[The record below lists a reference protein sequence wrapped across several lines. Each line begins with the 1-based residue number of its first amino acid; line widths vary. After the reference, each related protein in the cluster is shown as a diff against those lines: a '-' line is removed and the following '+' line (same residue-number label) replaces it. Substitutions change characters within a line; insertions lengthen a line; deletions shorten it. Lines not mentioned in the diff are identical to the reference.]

1 MSLLFEFRPQQGVP
15 TLIAFGGG
23 KGGIGKSLLSANF
36 GAALAQAGHQVLV
49 VDLDLGGTNLHT
61 LMGLP
66 EPETTLSDF
75 ISRRVAALDELII
88 PTAIPGLKVLPA
100 ARDDLDAPLLKAAQR
115 DKLLR
120 HLKKAHFDFILLDLG
135 AGSSANTLDFFHAAA
150 VGFIVV
156 TAEKPSIENA
166 HRFLKALIERQI
178 KRIIPEDHANLRG
191 RVGKGEPLS
200 RLLLQETPDLPP
212 ELHEILRGL
221 LAPLRLFVIANQIR
235 AEAQHQ
241 LARHLTAAARKYYPL
256 HLEPLGHVP
265 YDPAIYETS
274 ASGQLLALAQPRGP
288 AYQAIGDLARVFLR
302 LQVAPPVD
310 VMADIGHPWA
320 AQNPYVFLGIPP
332 HASAGEIELAANK
345 IELLLAPGSLAIHS
359 LFNHDEIRALI
370 ALAHKF
376 RADLLSAARPSID
389 ARLERELALMRA
401 QSLPSAHAA
410 PVRPESAKGAA
421 GADASTATA
430 PASVPGGEA
439 ATGEAPARAPV
450 RLSQDT
456 PQFVP
461 PVLGTIFSGRVL
473 KATRE
478 MHGLTLDDVARETKI
493 RRWYFECIEEESY
506 PDLPAP
512 VYLKGFLRQ
521 FAGIL
526 RLDGDKVVQ
535 DYLARMAPPVVQK

>member
-75 ISRRVAALDELII
+75 ISRRVSSLDELII

-100 ARDDLDAPLLKAAQR
+100 ARDDLDAPLLKATQR

-120 HLKKAHFDFILLDLG
+120 HLKKAPFDFILLDLG
-135 AGSSANTLDFFHAAA
+135 AGSSANTLDFFHAAT
-150 VGFIVV
+150 VGVIVV
-156 TAEKPSIENA
+156 TAEKPAIENA

-178 KRIIPEDHANLRG
+178 KRIIPEDHANLRD
-191 RVGKGEPLS
+191 RVRKGEPLS

-235 AEAQHQ
+235 AETQHQ
-241 LARHLTAAARKYYPL
+241 LARHLTAAARKYFPL

-265 YDPAIYETS
+265 YDPALYETS
-274 ASGQLLALAQPRGP
+274 VSGQLLAVAQPRGP

-302 LQVAPPVD
+302 LQVAPPQD

-320 AQNPYVFLGIPP
+320 AQSPYVFLGIPP
-332 HASAGEIELAANK
+332 HASAGEIELATKK
-345 IELLLAPGSLAIHS
+345 IELLLAPNSLAIHS
-359 LFNHDEIRALI
+359 LFNLDEIRALI
-370 ALAHKF
+370 SLAHKF
-376 RADLLSAARPSID
+376 RTELLSAARPAID
-389 ARLERELALMRA
+389 AKLERELARLRA
-401 QSLPSAHAA
+401 QNYTGAAHSRPHEAAAPVPAPAETTATADLGATNPGEA
-410 PVRPESAKGAA
+410 PVRPQLP
-421 GADASTATA
+421 
-430 PASVPGGEA
+430 PA
-439 ATGEAPARAPV
+439 
-450 RLSQDT
+450 LDT
-456 PQFVP
+456 PQMVP
-461 PVLGTIFSGRVL
+461 PVIGTIFSGRVL

-493 RRWYFECIEEESY
+493 RRWYFECIEDEKY

-526 RLDGDKVVQ
+526 RLDAEKVVK
-535 DYLARMAPPVVQK
+535 DYMTRMAPPVVQK